1 MNQLELSY
9 LEFYSGI
16 GGWSFALQEALDLLK
31 KQNPNANL
39 SLRRLAAFDHS
50 DLCNHVLRYNDTT
63 NTATTSST
71 CDAKE
76 GIDRRDTCN
85 NTPEQTKQKKKK
97 RKILQSVSIEML
109 TTKALQEFNAMIWV
123 MSPPCQPHTRQHS
136 NQNEDIHDPRSKSFL
151 HLCEMISTLGS
162 EYLPK
167 VILLE
172 NVVGFEHVSNRHY
185 LDFQIWRHSIQI
197 D

>member
-16 GGWSFALQEALDLLK
+16 GGWSFALQEAVDLLK
-31 KQNPNANL
+31 KQNPNAKV

-50 DLCNHVLRYNDTT
+50 DLCNHVLRYNDTSA
-63 NTATTSST
+63 TAT
-71 CDAKE
+71 KE
-76 GIDRRDTCN
+76 GIDVLDTRN
-85 NTPEQTKQKKKK
+85 NASEDRKQKKKK

-109 TTKALQEFNAMIWV
+109 TTKTLQEFNAMIWV

-136 NQNEDIHDPRSKSFL
+136 NQNEDINDPRSKSFL
-151 HLCEMISTLGS
+151 YLCEMISELGS

-172 NVVGFEHVSNRHY
+172 NVLGFEHVST
-185 LDFQIWRHSIQI
+185 SILI
-197 D
+197 FKY